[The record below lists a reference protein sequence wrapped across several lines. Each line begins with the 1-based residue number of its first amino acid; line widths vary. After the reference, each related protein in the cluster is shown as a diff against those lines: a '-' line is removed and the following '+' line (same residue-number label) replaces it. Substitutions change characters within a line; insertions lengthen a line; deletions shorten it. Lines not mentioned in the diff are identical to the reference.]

1 LPHVSRTRVAGPRQK
16 NDESDFPKRGR
27 RVAFP
32 KIGDLSPSC
41 PRPTPP
47 VPHGPPVS
55 LAEHQLLHRSPCTH
69 CSPVRRVSHKHAS
82 CMAES
87 GHDDGDDRRRPL
99 MLVTGCSEGSIG
111 HAVVH
116 AFVAARCS
124 VIATARSYASMRGF
138 RGCLLLLV
146 LLSLLLRCRQCNM
159 CVISCEF

>member
-1 LPHVSRTRVAGPRQK
+1 
-16 NDESDFPKRGR
+16 
-27 RVAFP
+27 
-32 KIGDLSPSC
+32 
-41 PRPTPP
+41 
-47 VPHGPPVS
+47 
-55 LAEHQLLHRSPCTH
+55 
-69 CSPVRRVSHKHAS
+69 
-82 CMAES
+82 MAES